1 VSHGREKTWLKVNA
15 GLLDESSHKRTTNWW
30 SCLVL
35 DYHAGLAN
43 THTFSRTFMISGLI
57 SIKEQQINLL
67 IYLTK

>member
-15 GLLDESSHKRTTNWW
+15 GLLDESSHER